1 MISRNSNEGGGK
13 RAFWSASRELRTF
26 LLFVTILALP
36 TGQYPCGLL
45 LGNVV
50 LLGVPA
56 NLLLTEHAGYGLVH
70 LFRSRFF
77 LLLAQPEHLA
87 PRFTAA
93 ILRVDMCPAEFS
105 FNLTYATST
114 TPQP

>member
-1 MISRNSNEGGGK
+1 MI
-13 RAFWSASRELRTF
+13 
-26 LLFVTILALP
+26 ILALP

-56 NLLLTEHAGYGLVH
+56 DLLLTEHVVYCLVN
-70 LFRSRFF
+70 LFGARLF
-77 LLLAQPEHLA
+77 LLPSQPERLA
-87 PRFTAA
+87 PLFTAA
-93 ILRVDMCPAEFS
+93 ILSVDMCPAEFS